1 MMHKSLATIESPE
14 FINLQPLEINP
25 LMSSCEIKVLY
36 LGENRNHSYITKEV
50 ATDMAK
56 TLRGAPIV
64 GYFKEEVGDFR
75 DHGDRVIM
83 DEEGIKFECM
93 TKPYG
98 FVAPDAKV
106 WFQKFEDTDEF
117 GNVETREYLMTT
129 GYLWTGQYEE
139 AKLAV
144 EEGRPQSM
152 ELDVETLDGHWS
164 TNHKTGMDFFIINDA
179 IFSKLCILGDDVE
192 PCFEGASVT
201 APEVSTTFS
210 KMDDNFKNTLYTM
223 MQDLK
228 FALEGGKNMDM
239 EQNVVTEEVVEEAI
253 VESNEEVVESVETEE
268 TPATE
273 FDSLAR
279 DVKPVVEETP
289 VVEEIIEETV
299 EEVTEEVIEET
310 VEEEEI
316 NAEETEVE
324 AEEITEEVVEEE
336 IVEEVSE
343 EIIEEPVV
351 EEEILAD
358 NDNSEQS
365 ISVENEEYVEATQS
379 SQENFAKSDDEE
391 KDEDKDTDEEESNE
405 TDTDAD
411 DNNDDEEDEEKKKY
425 SLLEEEHS
433 KLQAEYA
440 ELNSKYEALVEFKN
454 QVENEKKDALINS
467 FYMLSDED
475 KQEVIENKVN
485 YSLDDIEAK
494 LSVICVRKK
503 VNFDLD
509 DTSKNDNIVE
519 EKEVM
524 TYNVS
529 DNESTSTPAW
539 ISALKNT
546 RDNRK

>member
-201 APEVSTTFS
+201 APEVSKNFS
-210 KMDDNFKNTLYTM
+210 LDNDFRKTLYTM

-228 FALEGGKNMDM
+228 FALEGGNNMDM
-239 EQNVVTEEVVEEAI
+239 EQNLVVEETAEEVAVEETVTEEVVAET
-253 VESNEEVVESVETEE
+253 EEVEATVETE
-268 TPATE
+268 TPAEEYTIT
-273 FDSLAR
+273 DSLVR
-279 DVKPVVEETP
+279 EETP
-289 VVEEIIEETV
+289 VTEPETEKVE
-299 EEVTEEVIEET
+299 EEVIET
-310 VEEEEI
+310 AVEE
-316 NAEETEVE
+316 EETEVE
-324 AEEITEEVVEEE
+324 TVEEEVVEEE
-336 IVEEVSE
+336 IV
-343 EIIEEPVV
+343 V
-351 EEEILAD
+351 EENLTED
-358 NDNSEQS
+358 DNSEQS
-365 ISVENEEYVEATQS
+365 ILTETQDSIEDTQS

-391 KDEDKDTDEEESNE
+391 DKEESEDEEDKEEEKADEDKE
-405 TDTDAD
+405 
-411 DNNDDEEDEEKKKY
+411 DEEDKSKCSLEEKY
-425 SLLEEEHS
+425 TA
-433 KLQAEYA
+433 LQAEYE
-440 ELNSKYEALVEFKN
+440 ELNAKYAALVEFKEN
-454 QVENEKKDALINS
+454 VENEKKDALIES

-475 KQEVIENKVN
+475 KAEVVENKAK
-485 YSLDDIEAK
+485 YSLEDIEAK